1 MGIDVR
7 SAVVENGTYGLADL
21 PFQTAVLMAKLLN

>member
-1 MGIDVR
+1 MCINVG
-7 SAVVENGTYGLADL
+7 SAVVENGTQRLADL